1 MAVNQGWF
9 RSRNRDADGKVQ
21 TFRSAT
27 AAVVWV
33 VWLLFAVANWVD
45 LAVQG
50 RDHTSAEAAAVLLL
64 ATGIAYVTAQRPR
77 IVADEA
83 GVTIRNPFRDHRIGW
98 ALVTKIDLADLLRV
112 HYEGPAQSKPARSKP
127 AQSKPAESKP
137 SQSKPARSKNVS
149 SWAVHYS
156 RRRQYSAENKARRA
170 ARPGR
175 MSFGVP
181 SGAPRSASYS
191 AAAVS
196 PPEAEAQKVVRVL
209 SAHVAAAQAETAV
222 AMGTP
227 EGTGWLQPLTSTWSR
242 TAIAAV
248 LVPALILLIVVLL

>member
-112 HYEGPAQSKPARSKP
+112 HYEGPAQSKPA
-127 AQSKPAESKP
+127 
-137 SQSKPARSKNVS
+137 QSKPARSKNVS

-248 LVPALILLIVVLL
+248 LVPALILLLVVLL

>member
-112 HYEGPAQSKPARSKP
+112 HYEGPAQ
-127 AQSKPAESKP
+127 SKP

-248 LVPALILLIVVLL
+248 LVPALILLLVVLL

>member
-1 MAVNQGWF
+1 MAANQGWF

-21 TFRSAT
+21 TFRSPT

-112 HYEGPAQSKPARSKP
+112 HYEGPAQSK
-127 AQSKPAESKP
+127 
-137 SQSKPARSKNVS
+137 SKNIS
-149 SWAVHYS
+149 SWAVHHS
-156 RRRQYSAENKARRA
+156 RRRQYSAESKARRA

-181 SGAPRSASYS
+181 SGSPRSASYS

-196 PPEAEAQKVVRVL
+196 PPEAEAQKVVRLL
-209 SAHVAAAQAETAV
+209 SAHVVAAQAETAV

-227 EGTGWLQPLTSTWSR
+227 EGTGWLQPLTSNWSR
-242 TAIAAV
+242 TAITAV